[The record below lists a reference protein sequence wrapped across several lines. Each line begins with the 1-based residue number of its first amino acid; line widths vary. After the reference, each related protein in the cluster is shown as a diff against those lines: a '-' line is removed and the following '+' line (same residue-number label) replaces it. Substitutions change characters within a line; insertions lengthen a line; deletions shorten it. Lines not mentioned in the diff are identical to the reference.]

1 VKTVALPQVRLV
13 GEEDK
18 SPVATLPL
26 SEIVRRIYQLESSGG
41 KNDSCHRHGLHN
53 DFGLGIYGN
62 HEDCYQT
69 TDEVRTKVTDWFD
82 KKLKNGYS
90 LEASLCGYNTGSFV
104 NSCNYLEKFNSL
116 L

>member
-1 VKTVALPQVRLV
+1 MPQVRLV

-18 SPVATLPL
+18 SLVATLPL

-41 KNDSCHRHGLHN
+41 KNDSCHKHGLHN

-69 TDEVRTKVTDWFD
+69 TDEVRIKVENWFAE
-82 KKLKNGYS
+82 KMKEHTLK
-90 LEASLCGYNTGSFV
+90 ESLCLYNRGIITED
-104 NSCNYLEKFNSL
+104 CKYIDKFYSI
-116 L
+116 